1 MKIKPR
7 DLVNQKI
14 KRLSKS
20 WGSILK
26 TVAVCWLVVFIIN
39 NVSFSFFFDTS
50 EKVHIGDYD
59 LTYIGKFIST
69 PYTEDTLS
77 ERASGKVHYLA
88 FKIRG
93 TNDISTPIIM
103 KVTSSMYNNTF
114 SDDIWYGKAS
124 VYEEDDESREPYI
137 DLNGQM
143 YKVEKYSS
151 AKINKGYIGGTW
163 LDPTYDPISV
173 TK

>member
-7 DLVNQKI
+7 DLVDQKI
-14 KRLSKS
+14 KRLNKG

-26 TVAVCWLVVFIIN
+26 TIAVCWLVVFIIN
-39 NVSFSFFFDTS
+39 NESITSFFDS
-50 EKVHIGDYD
+50 PEKVHIGDYD

-69 PYTEDTLS
+69 PYTEDTFS
-77 ERASGKVHYLA
+77 EMASGKVYYLA

-114 SDDIWYGKAS
+114 SNDIWYGEAGI
-124 VYEEDDESREPYI
+124 YELDDDSREPYM
-137 DLNGQM
+137 DLNGQL
-143 YKVEKYSS
+143 YKVEKYTNT
-151 AKINKGYIGGTW
+151 KVNKGYIGGTW
-163 LDPTYDPISV
+163 LDPAYDPLSV